1 MMKKYTYITI
11 CFLFSF
17 GYVAQTQAL
26 FFDLT
31 PSNPSSTNYQFD
43 VPGAVASGIELI
55 SSGNAAKIVV
65 EKAKRDLKIN
75 ELEHQL
81 SSYVTNLGNTSF
93 NKLMDKIAG
102 KKVTSWSRLIDEKTK
117 VTLDDEDEIQKVFI
131 ERFLQF
137 PSKKNDINNNYRKI
151 GEQFKIDTALETY
164 IIARG
169 MEMQLEKQLKEL
181 DKIEKCL
188 LGGEECD
195 AVNFGKEYNCQESKV
210 TEDQM
215 CLWRANLL
223 VARIYDR
230 IMWYN
235 EFLLAIDAQYRAAM
249 MIGNGVHIREYQ
261 EDKKQKQ
268 SSITE
273 QFLPQQTAQKSYV
286 WQADFASMEW
296 FDGSPAEATVVQD
309 GDFDIIERAGGFAGS
324 LSNQKETFDSMIEIE
339 DANRAIEKALRAH
352 NVKNKLNSYRRVYES
367 YHQAQ
372 DYLKKVKEYL
382 VMSEECVQNY
392 VGQYYENGIL
402 AWTGHNCSI
411 YDKGR
416 FSCAYGTNS
425 AESIGQ
431 FDLPCKNNP
440 SQTCYIIE
448 TTDNTNRSGLSGL
461 LQERYNET
469 KKLTADGEEKTYT
482 MEDSEQENFVSP
494 RNPSGQERQKIR
506 DQGLQN
512 SDNLNTRGESMQ
524 ADGRSKSP
532 MLEDEMLGDTRIA
545 NRMNWLIG
553 SGVTK
558 DMVLDINAN
567 QSGFGRVVHRYP
579 LWNDQ
584 KEFYDQYINGKIA
597 AMKEYIFTAPADKI
611 LIESARAA
619 NLLLTYPLARLRGEE
634 AEAIDALESD
644 ISSMAEEKDEISTA
658 IAQEQSALENLK
670 AQHQYNVSYIKDQIA
685 EESEIIDSL
694 NTEIQAINEEY
705 DALDEQSEYNS
716 SSSVYDEDNIR
727 REQQMYD
734 ERAEKGGI
742 SPEDKESPY
751 ARDFQSNIER
761 KDEELENTAISMTE
775 LKNRAE
781 ELESQIDAHQKKI
794 EQLKTN
800 LDSEIRNY
808 IKTYNDTMRSNRDKV
823 NNALAQKHANS
834 IQQKII
840 NAASDITAVSVAN
853 SAIQCVRQ
861 KIIEKIDNAA
871 QKYQQMQSSNDIYY
885 AENTSQIQGIHI
897 DMIKDIQKIGDE
909 VLTGCGDIEDD
920 VLANVTVKAIVEGI
934 MSMCEKDYCT
944 TPETDNG
951 EGAVYFVSLTG
962 KERDFRAPTGPLK
975 FALPPL
981 REVFYFDEF
990 DYDNVERYFEG
1001 DEEPLD
1007 NREITITGD
1016 SFLNSGAEIPEIWKY
1031 ILKVRTFEEKE
1042 FDLEALFNRGHPI
1055 IAVERSGIFPCHY
1068 EGKIMDVSY
1077 RQDGAKVIFAYN
1089 EGIKNNVIDQTC
1101 RLFGH
1106 KDGKIV
1112 DTESDYAEFIPYI
1125 KVLPNGLTKQTQPTN
1140 VLETSELGQI
1150 LAYIPEPGSE
1160 ILALFGQKAQFKL
1173 SYNQAF
1179 LSAVNTLNRAEGIDE
1194 DDAALEQYKYAS
1206 RIMFKHNQFGDYL
1219 DFVELKEQAEE
1230 MLERYKDKMEDVQ
1243 QKLQEIFNEFGDTIS
1258 EDFDLANDED
1268 YDMAANSLDGYK
1280 AAYIRQAT
1288 EKLDIIRGLNT
1299 VDDIQ
1304 DKTDK
1309 LEQKL
1314 DILELDEDEVAELLG
1329 NEDISEAEYKIK
1341 QATANNGIADKYDQ
1355 KGSEELERQIRQMI
1369 KPYCAV
1375 YAK

>member
-1 MMKKYTYITI
+1 MKKYIYTTI

-17 GYVAQTQAL
+17 GYVPQTQAL
-26 FFDLT
+26 FCDLT
-31 PSNPSSTNYQFD
+31 PLNPSPTNYQFD
-43 VPGAVASGIELI
+43 VPGAVASGIELM
-55 SSGNAAKIVV
+55 SSGNAVKVV
-65 EKAKRDLKIN
+65 IDKVKKDLKVD

-117 VTLDDEDEIQKVFI
+117 VTSDDEDEIQKVFI
-131 ERFLQF
+131 KRFLQF
-137 PSKKNDINNNYRKI
+137 PSKKDDINNNYRKI
-151 GEQFKIDTALETY
+151 GEQFKIDTVLETY

-195 AVNFGKEYNCQESKV
+195 AVDFGKEYNCQESKA

-249 MIGNGVHIREYQ
+249 MIENGVHIRKYQ
-261 EDKKQKQ
+261 EDKKQEQ
-268 SSITE
+268 SSITK

-286 WQADFASMEW
+286 WQADFASVEW

-309 GDFDIIERAGGFAGS
+309 GDFDVIERAGGFAGS

-352 NVKNKLNSYRRVYES
+352 NVKNKLNSYRRVYET

-372 DYLKKVKEYL
+372 NYLKKVNEHL
-382 VMSEECVQNY
+382 AISEECVQNY
-392 VGQYYENGIL
+392 IGQYYENGIQ

-416 FSCAYGTNS
+416 LSCAYGTNS

-440 SQTCYIIE
+440 SQNCYVIE
-448 TTDNTNRSGLSGL
+448 TTDATNRSGLSGL
-461 LQERYNET
+461 LKERYDEMKT
-469 KKLTADGEEKTYT
+469 LTAAGEDKTYT
-482 MEDSEQENFVSP
+482 MEDSKQENFVSP
-494 RNPSGQERQKIR
+494 RNPSSEERQKIR
-506 DQGLQN
+506 GEGLQS
-512 SDNLNTRGESMQ
+512 SDNMNKRGESMQ

-532 MLEDEMLGDTRIA
+532 QLEDEMLNDTHIA
-545 NRMNWLIG
+545 SRLNWLIG

-558 DMVLDINAN
+558 EMISDINGD
-567 QSGFGRVVHRYP
+567 QGGFGKVIRRYP

-584 KEFYDQYINGKIA
+584 KEFYDQYIIGKIA
-597 AMKEYIFTAPADKI
+597 AMKEYVSTVPAYKI
-611 LIESARAA
+611 LIKGARVA
-619 NLLLTYPLARLRGEE
+619 NSLLTYPLAKLRGEE
-634 AEAIDALESD
+634 AKAIDALETD
-644 ISSMAEEKDEISTA
+644 ISSMVEEDEISTA
-658 IAQEQSALENLK
+658 ISQEQSALENIK
-670 AQHQYNVSYIKDQIA
+670 AQHQYNVAYIKDQIA

-734 ERAEKGGI
+734 ERAEKGGV
-742 SPEDKESPY
+742 SPEDTESPY
-751 ARDFQSNIER
+751 AYEFQDSVAK
-761 KDEELENTAISMTE
+761 KDKEAENAVISMAE
-775 LKNRAE
+775 LKSHAE
-781 ELESQIDAHQKKI
+781 ELETQLDAHQKKI

-808 IKTYNDTMRSNRDKV
+808 IKTYNATMRTYRDKV
-823 NNALAQKHANS
+823 NNALAQRHANS

-840 NAASDITAVSVAN
+840 SAADDIMAVSVAS

-861 KIIEKIDNAA
+861 KIIEKIDDAA
-871 QKYQQMQSSNDIYY
+871 QKYQQMQSSDDIYY
-885 AENTSQIQGIHI
+885 TENTSQIQGVHI

-909 VLTGCGDIEDD
+909 VLTGCGDIEDN

-951 EGAVYFVSLTG
+951 DEAVYFVSLTG

-1055 IAVERSGIFPCHY
+1055 IAVERAGIFPCHY

-1089 EGIKNNVIDQTC
+1089 DEGLKNNVIDQTC

-1125 KVLPNGLTKQTQPTN
+1125 KILPDGTIKRVPPTN
-1140 VLETSELGQI
+1140 VLETSELGQV

-1160 ILALFGQKAQFKL
+1160 ILALFGQKEQFKL

-1194 DDAALEQYKYAS
+1194 DNESLEQYKYAT
-1206 RIMFKHNQFGDYL
+1206 RIMFRHNQFGDYL

-1230 MLERYKDKMEDVQ
+1230 MLERYKDKMEEVR

-1268 YDMAANSLDGYK
+1268 YDMAANSFDGYK

-1304 DKTDK
+1304 DKADK

-1329 NEDISEAEYKIK
+1329 NEDISEVEYKIK
-1341 QATANNGIADKYDQ
+1341 QATANNGIADKYAQ